1 MEICSLNRVQFLGAH
16 NSVKGDCSESH
27 AVRSSG
33 LILFRFWPPGT
44 AVPDFLMPPLW
55 LRAGAAGRGEDFIAD
70 GRSGGRKSWS
80 LLSRGAAG
88 ADARSFGLAQDKLP
102 AAGTAA
108 LLSGGRAAL
117 DGQPAAAVPHGA
129 GAPLLRFFLLYA
141 DYGDFGEAFFEGGGL

>member
-1 MEICSLNRVQFLGAH
+1 MVARAGGKA
-16 NSVKGDCSESH
+16 G
-27 AVRSSG
+27 RSS
-33 LILFRFWPPGT
+33 LAAR
-44 AVPDFLMPPLW
+44 
-55 LRAGAAGRGEDFIAD
+55 RARN
-70 GRSGGRKSWS
+70 
-80 LLSRGAAG
+80 
-88 ADARSFGLAQDKLP
+88 ARSFGLAQDKLP